1 MGASGLW
8 MLPATMLLMAISGL
22 PAWIVLISTAIV
34 FAIGGLLFGVFTL
47 HVFFAL
53 PLRMLGLLEHDLLQA
68 LPLYV
73 LIGAMLNHLPLAEIL
88 FRVVN
93 RILRRT
99 AAAPYL
105 AGMGLGVLLA
115 PMNGS
120 VGASVAMLAR
130 TIQPRLDA
138 HAVPPERSAALI
150 CTASTIGVVVPPS
163 LVLILL
169 SDAMMRAHTEALNVA
184 NNVTNDATHDMTRVI
199 NTQDIFHGALLPAA
213 VMLLLFFF
221 VTWWRN
227 RTAST
232 AAFIQTVIDSSK
244 SSVSRSDWII
254 ACCSV
259 ACILALLTSVT
270 LGYLY
275 AVEGAATGGF
285 ALFLFGLIT
294 RSLTGP
300 RVKAILHDTL
310 AITGA
315 LFALLIAATGYTLVL
330 RAYEADVWMN
340 EFLRGFGGGGSTALI
355 VVLLILAL
363 SAFILD
369 AFEITFVIIPVVMPP
384 LLMLVPDAT
393 WVAVLTL
400 LVLQTS
406 FLLPPFGYAVLMANN
421 VLKRNLSQKALA
433 RALLPYLLTQFAVML
448 LVLLWPDMVWHSDTN
463 LSTNS
468 TNNQQLS
475 DQQVQELF
483 EQQRL
488 ENEKNEN
495 DAVLK
500 K

>member
-22 PAWIVLISTAIV
+22 PAWIVLISTSMV
-34 FAIGGLLFGVFTL
+34 FAMGGLLFGMFTL

-130 TIQPRLDA
+130 TIQPRLEA

-169 SDAMMRAHTEALNVA
+169 SDAMMRAHTEAI
-184 NNVTNDATHDMTRVI
+184 NVTHEATRII
-199 NTQDIFHGALLPAA
+199 NTQDIFHGALLPAS

-232 AAFIQTVIDSSK
+232 TAFIPTVIDTIK
-244 SSVSRSDWII
+244 FSVNRSDWFI
-254 ACCSV
+254 ALCSV
-259 ACILALLTSVT
+259 ACILVLLILVT

-275 AVEGAATGGF
+275 AVEGAATGGL

-300 RVKAILHDTL
+300 VFKAILHDTL

-315 LFALLIAATGYTLVL
+315 LFALLVAATGYTLVL
-330 RAYEADVWMN
+330 RAFEADVWMN
-340 EFLRGFGGGGSTALI
+340 DFLRGLSGGGSTALI

-400 LVLQTS
+400 LVLQSS
-406 FLLPPFGYAVLMANN
+406 FLLPPFGYAVLMANS
-421 VLKRNLSQKALA
+421 VLKRKLSQKALA
-433 RALLPYLLTQFAVML
+433 RALLPYLLAQFAIML
-448 LVLLWPDMVWHSDTN
+448 LVLMWPNMIWHS
-463 LSTNS
+463 NS
-468 TNNQQLS
+468 NPSSNETNNQQLS
-475 DQQVQELF
+475 DKQVQDLY

-488 ENEKNEN
+488 ENEKI
-495 DAVLK
+495 D
-500 K
+500 